1 MSWTQ
6 RRMTRWS
13 LAATLLA
20 VSLTISA
27 DSHVTQETP
36 RATQSRP
43 WMPVCAVSQGWA
55 ATADGSGWEC
65 VAIDDADVI
74 QAVQCAAQ
82 ADVALQGLRDEL
94 TADAVETDTTDVA
107 AEVRSCAPEIAGLT
121 AERDT
126 WRKAAE
132 DADEELHLWQ
142 IVGIGGIA
150 VGIVGLLAAVV
161 F

>member
-1 MSWTQ
+1 
-6 RRMTRWS
+6 
-13 LAATLLA
+13 
-20 VSLTISA
+20 
-27 DSHVTQETP
+27 
-36 RATQSRP
+36 
-43 WMPVCAVSQGWA
+43 MPVCAVSQGWA

-65 VAIDDADVI
+65 VPFDDADVI

-94 TADAVETDTTDVA
+94 TADAVETDTDRRGRRGA
-107 AEVRSCAPEIAGLT
+107 GHARRRSRRLT

-126 WRKAAE
+126 WREAAE
-132 DADEELHLWQ
+132 DAEAELHLWQ